1 MLKNKS
7 RPCVASLKVIR
18 LGFLTIIIIPEINV
32 ITNKKK
38 KTAVKKKKYI
48 QDSLLKGPK
57 IIFCKLAII
66 YNK

>member
-7 RPCVASLKVIR
+7 NPCTATLKVNSFGLLI
-18 LGFLTIIIIPEINV
+18 TINIPAISV
-32 ITNKKK
+32 TTKKKK